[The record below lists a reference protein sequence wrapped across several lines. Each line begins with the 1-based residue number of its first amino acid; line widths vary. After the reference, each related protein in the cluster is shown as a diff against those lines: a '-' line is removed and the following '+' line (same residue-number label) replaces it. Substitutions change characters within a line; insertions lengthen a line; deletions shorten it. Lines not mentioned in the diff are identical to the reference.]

1 MSTAAPG
8 AEPASAVP
16 GGPVLLGPPPPPV
29 HRDRMVIAWVLAVT
43 VSWFGD
49 AMWTVALAWTAAHT
63 VSPAMA
69 GVVIGLE
76 TLPAAALV
84 LVGGVLADR
93 FDTRRVLVAGQLAQ
107 ALVMVV
113 GAIAWTAGHRGATT
127 LTVLAVSFGVTVGLT
142 LPAGMTL
149 VRQLVREE
157 DLGAVSGWNNVAV
170 RVARLL
176 GAPVGGVLV
185 AWRGPA
191 APMLLNAVTF
201 LAIAA
206 TLALVVRPRYRI
218 PRTPAPV
225 LASLR
230 DGLGYLRR
238 TPAARLLV
246 IGLTGLNVFVT
257 PAVALGVALGV
268 SRAGW
273 GSTWLGLAEGALA
286 AGAIVGSLLAI
297 RHRPLRPARAAFAV
311 LLVQAVAIVGIG
323 VGSRGVLVAAMAVI
337 GLSSGLASVWLS
349 ATFQRT
355 VASTHLGRVSSV
367 LLLGDRTL
375 VPLALPVFGALAAGA
390 SLLTATALFGAGM
403 FVLSLVLATR
413 PAVAR
418 LR

>member
-1 MSTAAPG
+1 MSPTVTG
-8 AEPASAVP
+8 A
-16 GGPVLLGPPPPPV
+16 PVLLGPPPPLV
-29 HRDRMVIAWVLAVT
+29 RRDRMVVIWVLAVT

-63 VSPAMA
+63 LSPAMA
-69 GVVIGLE
+69 GAVIGLE

-93 FDTRRVLVAGQLAQ
+93 FDTRRVLVFGQLAQ

-113 GAIAWTAGHRGATT
+113 GAIAWTAGYQGATT
-127 LTVLAVSFGVTVGLT
+127 LVVLAVSFGVSVGLT

-157 DLGAVSGWNNVAV
+157 DLGTVSGWNNVAV

-176 GAPVGGVLV
+176 GAPAGGLLV

-201 LAIAA
+201 LTIAA

-225 LASLR
+225 LASLS
-230 DGLGYLRR
+230 DGLGYLRS

-268 SRAGW
+268 SRSGW

-297 RHRPLRPARAAFAV
+297 RHRPPRPAQRSFGV

-323 VGSRGVLVAAMAVI
+323 IGDRGVLVTSMAVI
-337 GLSSGLASVWLS
+337 GLTSGLASVWLS

-390 SLLTATALFGAGM
+390 SLVTATAVFGAGM
-403 FVLSLVLATR
+403 FVLCLTLATR
-413 PAVAR
+413 PSVAR

>member
-1 MSTAAPG
+1 
-8 AEPASAVP
+8 
-16 GGPVLLGPPPPPV
+16 
-29 HRDRMVIAWVLAVT
+29 
-43 VSWFGD
+43 
-49 AMWTVALAWTAAHT
+49 
-63 VSPAMA
+63 
-69 GVVIGLE
+69 
-76 TLPAAALV
+76 
-84 LVGGVLADR
+84 
-93 FDTRRVLVAGQLAQ
+93 
-107 ALVMVV
+107 
-113 GAIAWTAGHRGATT
+113 

-157 DLGAVSGWNNVAV
+157 DLGTVSGWNNVAV

-176 GAPVGGVLV
+176 GAPVGGILV

-403 FVLSLVLATR
+403 FVLCLVLATR